1 MNSLL
6 RFHYYV
12 VVKLEENRMWLI
24 SKKIMDNQSKEHILD
39 IVLRLSLLSSVPAAC
54 CLRLFLALGE
64 AIMLKVAGRE
74 ERSYRVVMMIMS
86 QGS

>member
-1 MNSLL
+1 
-6 RFHYYV
+6 
-12 VVKLEENRMWLI
+12 
-24 SKKIMDNQSKEHILD
+24 MDNQSKEHILD
-39 IVLRLSLLSSVPAAC
+39 IVILSSVPAAC
-54 CLRLFLALGE
+54 CLLLFLALGE

>member
-1 MNSLL
+1 
-6 RFHYYV
+6 
-12 VVKLEENRMWLI
+12 
-24 SKKIMDNQSKEHILD
+24 MDNQSKEHILD
-39 IVLRLSLLSSVPAAC
+39 IVLRLLLLSSVPAAC

-86 QGS
+86 PGS

>member
-1 MNSLL
+1 MTTKN
-6 RFHYYV
+6 
-12 VVKLEENRMWLI
+12 NG
-24 SKKIMDNQSKEHILD
+24 QSKQGTYILN
-39 IVLRLSLLSSVPAAC
+39 IVLRLLCLSSVPAAC
-54 CLRLFLALGE
+54 CLLLFLALGE